1 MKKDRRF
8 FGFGRNVTIA
18 GLVSFFM
25 DVSSEMIYPL
35 VPLFLANVLGVNKSI
50 IGLIEGIAESTASL
64 LKTFSGWFSDRIG
77 NRKWLMVTG
86 YGISTL
92 SRPIVALATGWQHV
106 MGSRFM
112 DRFGKGVRT
121 APRDALIA
129 ESSERAYLGR
139 AFSFHRSLDTMGA
152 VVGPTLAFFFLG
164 IFSTDYR
171 KVFWLSM
178 IPGIIAVL
186 LIIFF
191 IKERGQGFKGSRG
204 QVKTLEDKQLNPG
217 TLVPSNPFSFDWRF
231 KFFVIIVGIF
241 AIGNSSD
248 VFLILRAQQIGI
260 PTVMIPVVYLSFN
273 LVYSISAI
281 PAGIVADRFG
291 RKRVI
296 LFGFVLFAIL
306 YYGFAIARDTPAI
319 WVLFGF
325 YGLFMGLTEG
335 IQKAFLAT
343 IIPSEF
349 KATAFGVYNTAVGLA
364 MLPASL
370 IGGWLWDNI
379 SPSATFYYGSIT
391 ASLSAVLFVIFI
403 TVIKRDVLKRETH
416 SSN

>member
-1 MKKDRRF
+1 VNKDRKF
-8 FGFGRNVTIA
+8 FGFGKNVFVA
-18 GLVSFFM
+18 GFVSFFM

-35 VPLFLANVLGVNKSI
+35 VPLFLSNVIGVNKSI

-64 LKTFSGWFSDRIG
+64 LRVFSGWFSDRIG
-77 NRKWLMVTG
+77 NRKWLMVVG

-92 SRPIVALATGWQHV
+92 SRPIVALATSWHHV
-106 MGSRFM
+106 MDSRFM

-121 APRDALIA
+121 APRDAIIA
-129 ESSERAYLGR
+129 ESTDKAFLAR

-152 VVGPTLAFFFLG
+152 VVGPALAFFFLG
-164 IFSTDYR
+164 IFLNDYR
-171 KVFWLSM
+171 KVFYLSM

-191 IKERGQGFKGSRG
+191 IKENKKKIEKISIGELSSENSVIPPNSLLVKGGRGG
-204 QVKTLEDKQLNPG
+204 L
-217 TLVPSNPFSFDWRF
+217 FDWKF
-231 KFFVIIVGIF
+231 KFFVLIAAIF

-260 PTVMIPVVYLSFN
+260 PIVMIPVVYLFFN
-273 LVYSISAI
+273 LIYSISAI
-281 PAGIVADRFG
+281 PAGIAADRFG
-291 RKRVI
+291 RKRII
-296 LFGFVLFAIL
+296 LLGFVLFSVL
-306 YYGFAIARDTPAI
+306 YYGFAIARDTSAI

-335 IQKAFLAT
+335 IQKAFLTT
-343 IIPSEF
+343 IIPPDF

-364 MLPASL
+364 MFPASL

-391 ASLSAVLFVIFI
+391 ASLSAMLFVIFI
-403 TVIKRDVLKRETH
+403 AIMRRYSK
-416 SSN
+416 

>member
-1 MKKDRRF
+1 LNRDRKF
-8 FGFGRNVTIA
+8 FGFGKNVFVA

-25 DVSSEMIYPL
+25 DISSEMIYPL
-35 VPLFLANVLGVNKSI
+35 VPLFLANVLGVNKSV
-50 IGLIEGIAESTASL
+50 IGLIEGVAESTASL
-64 LKTFSGWFSDRIG
+64 LKVFSGWFSDRIG
-77 NRKWLMVTG
+77 NRKWLMAAG

-92 SRPIVALATGWQHV
+92 SRPIVALATGWHHV

-121 APRDALIA
+121 APRDAIIA
-129 ESSERAYLGR
+129 ESSDKAFLGR

-152 VVGPTLAFFFLG
+152 VVGPALAFFFLG
-164 IFSTDYR
+164 IFSNNFRT
-171 KVFWLSM
+171 VFWLSI
-178 IPGIIAVL
+178 IPGAIAVL

-191 IKERGQGFKGSRG
+191 IAEKKKVPVSHSERPKL
-204 QVKTLEDKQLNPG
+204 TLKH
-217 TLVPSNPFSFDWRF
+217 FDWRF
-231 KFFVIIVGIF
+231 KFFVLIATSF

-260 PTVMIPVVYLSFN
+260 PALMIPIVYLLFN
-273 LVYSISAI
+273 LIYSLSAI
-281 PAGIVADRFG
+281 PAGIAADRFG

-296 LFGFVLFAIL
+296 LLGFVLFAVL
-306 YYGFAIARDTPAI
+306 YYGFAIAGNIRTI
-319 WVLFGF
+319 WVLFGL

-343 IIPSEF
+343 IIPPDF

-370 IGGWLWDNI
+370 IGGWLWDHV
-379 SPSATFYYGSIT
+379 SPAATFYYGAIT

-403 TVIKRDVLKRETH
+403 MIVLKG
-416 SSN
+416 SNT